1 VPVVK
6 DVAVVTGASSGIGE
20 ALARALAERGYLCV
34 LVARREERLRALAT
48 QVGGEFELCD
58 VGDREAV
65 EATAARVLG
74 RHQQV
79 KLLVNN
85 AGMAARTGFFGPDP
99 APIEA
104 VTRVNYLGAVWSTRA
119 FLPGLEAAGAAGA
132 ADLVNLVSVAGL
144 IAVGG
149 GGPYAASKHAELGFS
164 RGIQP
169 ELARLGVRVHTIC
182 PGFVETEGFPQDR
195 FTRNPLLRRFVPGP
209 EFVARHVLRAL
220 DHNLREIV
228 VPWWY
233 RPLALLP
240 TVAPGLTARVLSRLG
255 PTRPHS

>member
-1 VPVVK
+1 VK

-20 ALARALAERGYLCV
+20 ALAHALHDRGYLCV
-34 LVARREERLRALAT
+34 LVARREDRLRALAAELD
-48 QVGGEFELCD
+48 GEFELCD

-65 EATAARVLG
+65 EATAARVLA
-74 RHQQV
+74 RHPQV

-85 AGMAARTGFFGPDP
+85 AGMAARTSFFGPDP

-104 VTRVNYLGAVWSTRA
+104 VTRVNYLGAVWTTRA
-119 FLPGLEAAGAAGA
+119 FLPGLEAAGAA
-132 ADLVNLVSVAGL
+132 DLVNIVSVAGL

-149 GGPYAASKHAELGFS
+149 GGPYAASKHAQLGFS
-164 RGIQP
+164 RGVQP

-209 EFVARHVLRAL
+209 EFVARHVLRAI

-233 RPLALLP
+233 RPLAFLP
-240 TVAPGLTARVLSRLG
+240 TVAPGLTARVLSRVG
-255 PTRPHS
+255 PTHSHS